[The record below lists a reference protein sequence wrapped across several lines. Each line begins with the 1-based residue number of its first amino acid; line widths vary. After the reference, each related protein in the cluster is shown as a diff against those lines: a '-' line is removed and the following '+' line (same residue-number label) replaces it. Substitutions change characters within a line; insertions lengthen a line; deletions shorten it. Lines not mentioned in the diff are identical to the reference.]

1 MQYLIL
7 VAVVLVL
14 AMTAFA
20 AEDRP
25 APPHKTA
32 VFGGGCFWCMEPP
45 FEQLEGVHDVMAGYS
60 GGDDKNPTY
69 EEVSSGRTAHIES
82 VRVVYD
88 PEKISYKELLDTFWR
103 YIDPTDPGGQF
114 ADRGN
119 HYKTAI
125 FYNDQEEKNIA
136 EQSRD
141 ELGASEGTR
150 LGSIEGSFEGREDG

>member
-1 MQYLIL
+1 MHYLIL

-45 FEQLEGVHDVMAGYS
+45 FEQLEGVIDVMAGYS
-60 GGDDKNPTY
+60 GGDDKDPTY
-69 EEVSSGRTAHIES
+69 EEVSSSRTAHIES
-82 VRVVYD
+82 VRVAYD
-88 PEKISYKELLDTFWR
+88 PAKISYKELLDTFWR

-114 ADRGN
+114 ADRGS

-125 FYNDQEEKNIA
+125 FYNDQEEKKIA

-141 ELGASEGTR
+141 EL
-150 LGSIEGSFEGREDG
+150 